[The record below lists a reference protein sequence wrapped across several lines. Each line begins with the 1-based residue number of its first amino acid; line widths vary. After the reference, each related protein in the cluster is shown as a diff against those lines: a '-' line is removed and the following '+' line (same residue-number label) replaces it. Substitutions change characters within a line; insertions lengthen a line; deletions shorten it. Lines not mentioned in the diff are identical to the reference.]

1 MQLQELQANPN
12 IEVLDKGDTTLET
25 FEREF
30 KNSSKM
36 LSDIYKLIKDKGL
49 SNEDDIKDQIYQM
62 YLMTLPEADIRKRF
76 TRRKA
81 RTGFSSDA
89 LRNFIVSQNTAAN
102 QLARLEHTD
111 DLRAAI
117 SGVEAATAR
126 MPVELKSKITPYTAV
141 LRSRA
146 LQETAPPDRTDFL
159 DRAAS
164 LGNSAVFYYMLS
176 SPKSALIQFTQLP
189 IVGIPVLSAEFGGV
203 ATSKIIAKYTK
214 NIVALQGFGSKEFV
228 EDESGELIPQ
238 YKEVNMAKSNY
249 VMENSD
255 PEMREALLKAHAYAV
270 GREIFMSTYAS
281 DMTSRSRTPSD
292 EFGRPGNKI
301 QRMVV
306 KTLSG
311 AFHHAERLNREIM
324 YMSSFELAYAEA
336 KNRGLSTEEAQ
347 EEAQRRAV
355 ELTYKGLFNYTNYNK
370 PDLMKGPIGRIATQF
385 MTFPLQMSS
394 ILFRNFA
401 RGVFGYKGMGMS
413 NTDRME
419 ALGTFA
425 GMLGMTWLFAG
436 TVGMPLFSVFASGI
450 DLIKN
455 ELFGDDEEEERDYD
469 LLSFKNVPTEVW
481 IRSVFIP
488 KMFGPNGDISNA
500 LGLSEEQAALFAKS
514 IEMGPLSAITDAN
527 IGASTSLDGLWFR
540 NDLPKGDF
548 ENALIN
554 FTYNTFTGPL
564 GSMAASAFRAWQDFS
579 DEEYQRGLETMSP
592 AMFRGPLKAYR
603 LSQEGLVNRQGVELK
618 PAEYYSEAMLI
629 AQGLGFTST
638 ETSSMQ
644 DINYQIATIVRDQA
658 AKKTEVLDRL
668 DRALLNQDRNPDGVL
683 KALEKITEYNVKYF
697 YDQIDFDTIERSLT
711 GRAERRGEALEGV
724 YVRDK
729 LRPLVWPLI
738 DPSLQNN

>member
-1 MQLQELQANPN
+1 
-12 IEVLDKGDTTLET
+12 
-25 FEREF
+25 
-30 KNSSKM
+30 
-36 LSDIYKLIKDKGL
+36 
-49 SNEDDIKDQIYQM
+49 
-62 YLMTLPEADIRKRF
+62 
-76 TRRKA
+76 
-81 RTGFSSDA
+81 
-89 LRNFIVSQNTAAN
+89 
-102 QLARLEHTD
+102 
-111 DLRAAI
+111 
-117 SGVEAATAR
+117 
-126 MPVELKSKITPYTAV
+126 
-141 LRSRA
+141 
-146 LQETAPPDRTDFL
+146 
-159 DRAAS
+159 
-164 LGNSAVFYYMLS
+164 
-176 SPKSALIQFTQLP
+176 
-189 IVGIPVLSAEFGGV
+189 
-203 ATSKIIAKYTK
+203 
-214 NIVALQGFGSKEFV
+214 
-228 EDESGELIPQ
+228 
-238 YKEVNMAKSNY
+238 
-249 VMENSD
+249 
-255 PEMREALLKAHAYAV
+255 
-270 GREIFMSTYAS
+270 
-281 DMTSRSRTPSD
+281 
-292 EFGRPGNKI
+292 
-301 QRMVV
+301 
-306 KTLSG
+306 
-311 AFHHAERLNREIM
+311 
-324 YMSSFELAYAEA
+324 
-336 KNRGLSTEEAQ
+336 
-347 EEAQRRAV
+347 
-355 ELTYKGLFNYTNYNK
+355 
-370 PDLMKGPIGRIATQF
+370 MKGPIGRIATQF

-425 GMLGMTWLFAG
+425 GMLGITWLFAG

-481 IRSVFIP
+481 IRAVFIP
-488 KMFGPNGDISNA
+488 KMFGPDGDISNA
-500 LGLSEEQAALFAKS
+500 LGLSEEQAALLAKS
-514 IEMGPLSAITDAN
+514 VEMGPLSAITDAN

-548 ENALIN
+548 ENAWVN
-554 FTYNTFTGPL
+554 FVYNTFTGPF
-564 GSMAASAFRAWQDFS
+564 GSMASGVARAGQDFA
-579 DEEYQRGLETMSP
+579 DEEYQRGLEALSP

-618 PAEYYSEAMLI
+618 PSEFYNEGMLI

-644 DINYQIATIVRDQA
+644 DLNYQIATLVRDQA